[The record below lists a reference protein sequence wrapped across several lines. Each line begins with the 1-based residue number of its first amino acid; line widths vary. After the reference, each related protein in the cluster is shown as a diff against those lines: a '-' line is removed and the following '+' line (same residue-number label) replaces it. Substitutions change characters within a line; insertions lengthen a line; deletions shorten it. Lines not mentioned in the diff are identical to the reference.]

1 MLESAGDDD
10 DDDDDDDDTRRR
22 AYVHVRL
29 YARGHIHDAR
39 RTTTTTTTTTHDARR
54 GDSRAGGLKFK
65 RRE

>member
-1 MLESAGDDD
+1 VLESAGDDD

-39 RTTTTTTTTTHDARR
+39 RTTRD
-54 GDSRAGGLKFK
+54 GGFSSGWF
-65 RRE
+65 EI

>member
-39 RTTTTTTTTTHDARR
+39 RTTTTTTTHDARR